1 MDQKQQDL
9 KRRKRN
15 AGRRCAVMFCG
26 NKTNADGVS
35 LHQFPADNESARRQR
50 IPFVRTKENLTLG
63 HQVQVTF
70 AATIF

>member
-1 MDQKQQDL
+1 MNEKQQDSN
-9 KRRKRN
+9 RRKRN

-26 NKTNADGVS
+26 NKTNADGLS
-35 LHQFPADNESARRQR
+35 LHQFPADESARRQW

-63 HQVQVTF
+63 HQVRVTF

>member
-1 MDQKQQDL
+1 MDGKHQDL

-15 AGRRCAVMFCG
+15 AGKRCAVMFCG
-26 NKTNADGVS
+26 NKTNSDGVS
-35 LHQFPADNESARRQR
+35 LRQFFDESARRQW

-63 HQVQVTF
+63 HQVRVTF